1 MSKFKKAL
9 IIILISTI
17 LGYAI
22 GVGITF
28 AQDANMEI
36 VERFTNQLALIFLG
50 VGFIAGCGFSLS
62 LKPSKEKKTKNEGE
76 TAKGDKMEIAHDA
89 RFITAKELRG
99 DPELLFTTWQQLPT
113 VTKTG
118 FVFRNK
124 IIGNHLE
131 INMSKESHAL
141 VIGTTGTGKTQ
152 VLADPTIR
160 IFAHSAEKP
169 SMIIADPK
177 GELYEDNANVLKK
190 EGYNVIVLN
199 LEDPY
204 SSSKWNPMEIAYK
217 TYEKATH
224 LEKEVKKFSNCTP
237 ESVGYKKFSEAELDG
252 VKYGDTWFGF
262 EGKAFPNNDI
272 LKIELEARRAQLD
285 TEAKSIL
292 RNIAIALIPV
302 LPDNKDPVWA
312 SGCQDLILGIMEGML
327 EDSRN
332 PELGMTLDKFNFFNL
347 YKIAMLRDSA
357 TGNDSQV
364 RTLSRFAE
372 GRDRVK
378 SNVYELMSSVC
389 GASPVTLKSFLATL
403 GSSIGR
409 TLADDGILYMTSGT
423 DVDFED
429 IPERPTAFFLR
440 IPDHKT
446 ERHPI
451 GVLCIQQLY
460 KVLVDIANTTVNP
473 KTGKKGQLKRKVYFI
488 LDEFGNLPPVQG
500 FGTMVTVSRS
510 RNIFFEIILQSYKQL
525 DIKYGAEEAQ
535 NIRGNFQTEIF
546 LGSEDPSTIQA
557 FSEACGEIT
566 VFHEE
571 ESESK
576 AEKSDQGKSVSKSM
590 QRTRRPLIDK
600 SELRTMEKFTAVVKI
615 FRKPV
620 LREKMT
626 PFFEASMMEKSPAQ
640 APVSLAKQLEYD
652 KISYDIEER
661 NRKVLKPRN
670 PFDI

>member
-1 MSKFKKAL
+1 
-9 IIILISTI
+9 
-17 LGYAI
+17 
-22 GVGITF
+22 
-28 AQDANMEI
+28 
-36 VERFTNQLALIFLG
+36 
-50 VGFIAGCGFSLS
+50 
-62 LKPSKEKKTKNEGE
+62 
-76 TAKGDKMEIAHDA
+76 MEIAHDS
-89 RFITAKELRG
+89 RFITADELRT
-99 DPELLFTTWQQLPT
+99 DPSLLFTTWNQLPSINN
-113 VTKTG
+113 TG

-124 IIGNHLE
+124 IVGGRLE

-160 IFAHSAEKP
+160 VFAHSGEKP

-177 GELYEDNANVLKK
+177 GELYEDNYNVLKK

-199 LEDPY
+199 LENPY
-204 SSSKWNPMEIAYK
+204 SSSKWNPMETAFR
-217 TYEKATH
+217 TYEKATN

-237 ESVGYKKFSEAELDG
+237 ESVGYKKFSDEELRG
-252 VKYGDTWFGF
+252 VKYTDTWFGF
-262 EGKAFPNNDI
+262 EGKAFPNNNI
-272 LKIELEARRAQLD
+272 LKAELEARKTQLED
-285 TEAKSIL
+285 EAKADL

-302 LPDNKDPVWA
+302 LPDSKDPVWP
-312 SGCQDLILGIMEGML
+312 SGCQDLIYGIMLAML
-327 EDSRN
+327 EDSRF
-332 PELGMTLDKFNFFNL
+332 PELGMTLEKFNFYNL
-347 YKIAMLRDSA
+347 YKIANFRDSA
-357 TGNDSQV
+357 SGNENQL
-364 RTLSRFAE
+364 RTLARYSE
-372 GRDRVK
+372 GRDRTR
-378 SNVYELMSSVC
+378 SNVYELMSAVC
-389 GASPVTLKSFLATL
+389 GASPVTQRSFLATL
-403 GSSIGR
+403 GSTISR
-409 TLADDGILYMTSGT
+409 TLGDDGILYMTSGT
-423 DVDFED
+423 EVDFAD

-446 ERHPI
+446 ERHPL

-460 KVLVDIANTTVNP
+460 KHLVDIANDTVNP

-525 DIKYGAEEAQ
+525 DIKYGADEAQ

-557 FSEACGEIT
+557 FSDACGEIT

-576 AEKSDQGKSVSKSM
+576 AEKGEQGKTTNKSL
-590 QRTRRPLIDK
+590 QRSRRPLIDK
-600 SELRTMEKFTAVVKI
+600 SELRTMEKFTTVVKI

-626 PFFEASMMEKSPAQ
+626 PFFQATMMEKSPAKE
-640 APVSLAKQLEYD
+640 PMVLAEQLDYD
-652 KISYDIEER
+652 KIYYDIEER
-661 NRKVLKPRN
+661 NKKVLKPRN

>member
-124 IIGNHLE
+124 IVGGRLE

-160 IFAHSAEKP
+160 VFAHSGEKP

-177 GELYEDNANVLKK
+177 GELYEDNYNILKK
-190 EGYNVIVLN
+190 EGYNIIVLN
-199 LEDPY
+199 LENPY
-204 SSSKWNPMEIAYK
+204 ASSKWNPMETAFR
-217 TYEKATH
+217 TYEKATN

-237 ESVGYKKFSEAELDG
+237 ESVGYKKFSDEELRG
-252 VKYGDTWFGF
+252 VKYTDTWFGF
-262 EGKAFPNNDI
+262 EGKAFPNNNI
-272 LKIELEARRAQLD
+272 LKAELEARKTQLED
-285 TEAKSIL
+285 EAKADL

-302 LPDNKDPVWA
+302 LPDSKDPVWP
-312 SGCQDLILGIMEGML
+312 SGCQDLIYGIMLAML
-327 EDSRN
+327 EDSRF
-332 PELGMTLDKFNFFNL
+332 PELGMTLEKFNFYNL
-347 YKIAMLRDSA
+347 YKIANFRDSA
-357 TGNDSQV
+357 SGNENQL
-364 RTLSRFAE
+364 RTLARYSE
-372 GRDRVK
+372 GRDRTR
-378 SNVYELMSSVC
+378 SNVYELMSAVC
-389 GASPVTLKSFLATL
+389 GASPVTQRSFLATL
-403 GSSIGR
+403 GSTISR
-409 TLADDGILYMTSGT
+409 TLGDDGILYMTSGT
-423 DVDFED
+423 EVDFAD

-446 ERHPI
+446 ERHPL

-460 KVLVDIANTTVNP
+460 KHLVDIANDTVNP

-525 DIKYGAEEAQ
+525 DIKYGADEAQ

-576 AEKSDQGKSVSKSM
+576 AEKGEQGKTTSKSL
-590 QRTRRPLIDK
+590 QRSRRPLIDK
-600 SELRTMEKFTAVVKI
+600 SELRTMEKFTIVVKI

-626 PFFEASMMEKSPAQ
+626 PFFQATMMEKSPAKE
-640 APVSLAKQLEYD
+640 PMVLAEQLDYD
-652 KISYDIEER
+652 KIYYDIEER
-661 NRKVLKPRN
+661 NKKVLKPRN

>member
-124 IIGNHLE
+124 IVGGRLE

-160 IFAHSAEKP
+160 VFAHSGEKP

-177 GELYEDNANVLKK
+177 GELYEDNYNILKK

-199 LEDPY
+199 LENPY
-204 SSSKWNPMEIAYK
+204 SSSKWNPMETAFR
-217 TYEKATH
+217 TYEKATN

-237 ESVGYKKFSEAELDG
+237 ESVGYKKFSDEELRG
-252 VKYGDTWFGF
+252 VKYTDTWFGF
-262 EGKAFPNNDI
+262 EGKAFPNNNI
-272 LKIELEARRAQLD
+272 LKAELEARKTQLED
-285 TEAKSIL
+285 EAKADL

-302 LPDNKDPVWA
+302 LPDSKDPVWP
-312 SGCQDLILGIMEGML
+312 SGCQDLIYGIMLAML
-327 EDSRN
+327 EDSRF
-332 PELGMTLDKFNFFNL
+332 PELGMTLEKFNFYNL
-347 YKIAMLRDSA
+347 YKIANFRDSA
-357 TGNDSQV
+357 SGNENQL
-364 RTLSRFAE
+364 RTLARYSE
-372 GRDRVK
+372 GRDRTR
-378 SNVYELMSSVC
+378 SNVYELMSAVC
-389 GASPVTLKSFLATL
+389 GASPVTQRSFLATL
-403 GSSIGR
+403 GSTISR
-409 TLADDGILYMTSGT
+409 TLGDDGILYMTSGT
-423 DVDFED
+423 EVDFAD

-446 ERHPI
+446 ERHPL

-460 KVLVDIANTTVNP
+460 KHLVDIANDTVNP

-525 DIKYGAEEAQ
+525 DIKYGADEAQ

-557 FSEACGEIT
+557 FSDACGEIT

-576 AEKSDQGKSVSKSM
+576 AEKGEQGKTTSKSL
-590 QRTRRPLIDK
+590 QRSRRPLIDK
-600 SELRTMEKFTAVVKI
+600 SELRTMEKFTTVVKI

-626 PFFEASMMEKSPAQ
+626 PFFQATMMEKSPAKE
-640 APVSLAKQLEYD
+640 PMVLAEQLDYD
-652 KISYDIEER
+652 KIYYDIEAR